1 MVSCIEIIDYDKKL
15 SEINFNI
22 ENLEYNLGELNNSIN
37 LNQNMKNQYYYDSTN
52 FFNLKSQAFAC
63 NDHFSFQYYDNLYN
77 QAINCHNQSDFT
89 LNILNSKKE
98 TLIAELENESMSY
111 EELEQK
117 KYDSQ
122 VFGEVKNTL
131 DFVINLIDL
140 NVFNKMSEE
149 KIIEQIKEVK
159 VKKLKVKQNILKILI
174 KDKHNKYIK
183 KKEVTRLIENFSQVH
198 IENINKKIKYQKI
211 RKEKKKRK
219 KIKEKE
225 KRTKK
230 NVIKLIIKK
239 KYNKYLKKN
248 EVRRV
253 IKKFSKI
260 HIKNIH
266 MKIKY
271 QKTRKE
277 NKKIRKQKEKE
288 ERGKTNF
295 IKSIIYENV
304 DKIIKVNKNNKTIF
318 IKKEESKSDN
328 YSNLLSESPT
338 SIKDDKVF
346 LQKKRK
352 KKKKKKKK
360 NKNIIDNDLKLINDQ
375 IKINQKENIVDD
387 SKIYKI
393 RKRELM
399 DKWQNLNKDEYELSK
414 DLKYTVKIFIPTEY
428 WLPFKVNG
436 KTYKSI
442 IPYNKKNR
450 KFTVFESKF
459 GKKLF
464 MYIVLGEIED
474 LKNSIRLMIQLP
486 DYIKDSGLEMVVP
499 MSNKEFKNQGKIIK
513 YTFNLLLF
521 NNNFDP
527 MKTIDLKLENHTKFD
542 SSCNII
548 DESIKKIDI
557 AIERGRKM
565 ISMIMKSKFYN
576 QEVNR
581 HIIKNFIDIHN
592 FFKKQKE
599 LIKKESPKIEVSELL
614 KKYEF
619 NKLVY
624 HNIQTMRSFNTI
636 KDFKVNMHVMRR
648 LYKLLLNK
656 YNLYCSK
663 TNEGEKLHS
672 ALIKMIDEL
681 MKFPFVKYHETCDV
695 VQKFLIVKIF
705 VKSAEKELID
715 SAIELEIILDL
726 IIKELGGTLLAVYP
740 YINNEYLKKTMTFT
754 YLESIDNETI
764 TDIKYEKILN
774 TLRIACSNYRK
785 LYDKNEI

>member
-1 MVSCIEIIDYDKKL
+1 MVSCIKIIDYDKKL
-15 SEINFNI
+15 SEINYNI
-22 ENLEYNLGELNNSIN
+22 ENLDYNLGELNNSIN
-37 LNQNMKNQYYYDSTN
+37 LNQNMKNQYFYDSTN
-52 FFNLKSQAFAC
+52 FFNLKSQALAY
-63 NDHFSFQYYDNLYN
+63 NDHFSYDNLYN
-77 QAINCHNQSDFT
+77 QAINCHNQSDYT
-89 LNILNSKKE
+89 LDILYNKRES
-98 TLIAELENESMSY
+98 LIAELENESMSY

-117 KYDSQ
+117 KYDSK
-122 VFGEVKNTL
+122 VYDEVKNTL

-140 NVFNKMSEE
+140 NVFNKMNESN
-149 KIIEQIKEVK
+149 IIGQIKEVK
-159 VKKLKVKQNILKILI
+159 IKKLKVKQNILKILI
-174 KDKHNKYIK
+174 KDKYNKYIK
-183 KKEVTRLIENFSQVH
+183 KKEVRRLVENFSKIH
-198 IENINKKIKYQKI
+198 IKNINKKIEYQKI
-211 RKEKKKRK
+211 RKQKKKNK
-219 KIKEKE
+219 KLKEME
-225 KRTKK
+225 KRNRK
-230 NVIKLIIKK
+230 NAVKLILKE
-239 KYNKYLKKN
+239 KYNKYLRKN
-248 EVRRV
+248 EVRRI

-260 HIKNIH
+260 HIKNIQK
-266 MKIKY
+266 KIKY
-271 QKTRKE
+271 QKIRKE

-288 ERGKTNF
+288 EKEKIDI
-295 IKSIIYENV
+295 IKSIIYEIV
-304 DKIIKVNKNNKTIF
+304 DKTVEVNENNKIIF
-318 IKKEESKSDN
+318 IKKEEGKTDEYFDS
-328 YSNLLSESPT
+328 LSESPI

-346 LQKKRK
+346 TLKKKKKRK
-352 KKKKKKKK
+352 KKKK
-360 NKNIIDNDLKLINDQ
+360 NKTIDNDWELINNQ
-375 IKINQKENIVDD
+375 IKINQEESIHDD
-387 SKIYKI
+387 TEIYRNK
-393 RKRELM
+393 KRELM
-399 DKWQNLNKDEYELSK
+399 DKWQQMNKDEYELSK

-442 IPYNKKNR
+442 IPYDKKNR

-464 MYIVLGEIED
+464 MYIVLGEIVD
-474 LKNSIRLMIQLP
+474 LKDSIRLMIQLP

-499 MSNKEFKNQGKIIK
+499 MSNKEFKKQGKIIK
-513 YTFNLLLF
+513 YTFNLLLL

-527 MKTIDLKLENHTKFD
+527 LKAIDFKLENHTKFD

-548 DESIKKIDI
+548 DESIKKIDVAI
-557 AIERGRKM
+557 ARGRKM
-565 ISMIMKSKFYN
+565 VSMIMKSKFYN

-581 HIIKNFIDIHN
+581 HIINNFIDIYN

-599 LIKKESPKIEVSELL
+599 LIKKENQKIEISELL

-624 HNIQTMRSFNTI
+624 HNIQIMRSFNVI
-636 KDFKVNMHVMRR
+636 KDFKVNMHVIRK

-663 TNEGEKLHS
+663 TKDDGKLNS

-681 MKFPFVKYHETCDV
+681 MKFPFIKYHETCDI

-705 VKSAEKELID
+705 VRSAEKELVD

-740 YINNEYLKKTMTFT
+740 HINNEYKKTNMTFT

-764 TDIKYEKILN
+764 TEIKYEKILH
-774 TLRIACSNYRK
+774 TMRIACANYKK